1 MRDFSGFKIR
11 PENDRKIIRKGIE
24 KPSNMEPK
32 TDPKRPQNSGR
43 PRSWSV
49 LAAKTPQD
57 PPKTSPRPP
66 QDRPKTP
73 QDRPRPPP
81 DTPRCPQDAPKT
93 CQRPDQ
99 DAPRSH
105 KTPKRRPKTAQEAP
119 KIAQKLPKRAQ
130 EASKGAEE
138 RDFQGTGGAFEAGEG
153 GGSIHLNVG
162 RKLSHAN
169 DPRGSAD

>member
-1 MRDFSGFKIR
+1 M
-11 PENDRKIIRKGIE
+11 RKGTE
-24 KPSNMEPK
+24 KPSKMEPK
-32 TDPKRPQNSGR
+32 TVPMRPQNSGR

-57 PPKTSPRPP
+57 PPKTSPRP
-66 QDRPKTP
+66 PKTP

-105 KTPKRRPKTAQEAP
+105 KTPKRPPRRRRRAPQERPGGV
-119 KIAQKLPKRAQ
+119 KRRPR
-130 EASKGAEE
+130 E
-138 RDFQGTGGAFEAGEG
+138 RFSGKVKANQVKG
-153 GGSIHLNVG
+153 GGFQC
-162 RKLSHAN
+162 
-169 DPRGSAD
+169 RGSVMVPLAWPGRLERPSRPDLT